1 MNPQDAL
8 RQYATAAVEGRVES
22 ATPHGL
28 VAMLMDGALEK
39 IAIARVHMGNGQIA
53 EKGEHISWAITIIAG
68 LRASLD
74 REQGGEIAANLDALY
89 DYMERRLLEAN
100 LRNDATML
108 DEVSGLLR
116 QIKFGWDAIPEE
128 LRRAGGP
135 TP

>member
-8 RQYATAAVEGRVES
+8 RQYASAAVEGRVEA

-39 IAIARVHMGNGQIA
+39 IAIARLHMQNAQIA
-53 EKGEHISWAITIIAG
+53 EKGEHVSWAITIIAG

-89 DYMERRLLEAN
+89 DYMERRLLEGN
-100 LRNDATML
+100 LRNDVHML
-108 DEVSGLLR
+108 DEVSGLLQ
-116 QIKFGWDAIPEE
+116 QIKSGWDAIPEE
-128 LRRAGGP
+128 LRTTGAIAP
-135 TP
+135 

>member
-8 RQYATAAVEGRVES
+8 RQYASAAIEGRVET
-22 ATPHGL
+22 ATPHAL

-39 IAIARVHMGNGQIA
+39 IAIARMHMENAQVA
-53 EKGEHISWAITIIAG
+53 QKGEHVSWAISIIAG

-74 REQGGEIAANLDALY
+74 REQGGEIATNLDALY
-89 DYMERRLLEAN
+89 DYMERRLLEGN
-100 LRNDATML
+100 LRNDTGML

-116 QIKFGWDAIPEE
+116 RIKSGWDAIPEE
-128 LRRAGGP
+128 LRRAGAP